1 MNRPEL
7 RQYVKPKHIKDY
19 PVGPCYTAGYLVTEN
34 SGWRTEKP
42 VVENAGCIGCFYCY
56 LCCPEGV
63 IFKKGRQWILTM
75 PFARGAAYVPG
86 FAPKKQ

>member
-7 RQYVKPKHIKDY
+7 REYVKPKHIKDY

-42 VVENAGCIGCFYCY
+42 
-56 LCCPEGV
+56 LWKMPGV
-63 IFKKGRQWILTM
+63 SVAFTAIFA
-75 PFARGAAYVPG
+75 AR
-86 FAPKKQ
+86 KE

>member
-7 RQYVKPKHIKDY
+7 REYVKPKHIKDY

-42 VVENAGCIGCFYCY
+42 VVENAGCIG
-56 LCCPEGV
+56 LLLLLSLLPGRSNIQKGEGS
-63 IFKKGRQWILTM
+63 G
-75 PFARGAAYVPG
+75 Y
-86 FAPKKQ
+86 

>member
-56 LCCPEGV
+56 LCCPKE
-63 IFKKGRQWILTM
+63 
-75 PFARGAAYVPG
+75 
-86 FAPKKQ
+86 